1 MEVKKVTLQNIGRFS
16 HLEIPLAPLD
26 NLNSNITVFVGNNGS
41 GKTSILK
48 SLATSLSW
56 LVSRIQSEKGNGSPI
71 PELVI
76 KNGSTSA
83 AIDIDVYDFRGNEC
97 DPDAEGYSD
106 DGNHFSWR
114 VAKARKGRKGE
125 FKSEYSGVTVFADH
139 YRTLLSNDNKTSLP
153 LMAFYSVERVVID
166 IPLKIRDKQPFL
178 QLDGYDKSLSQGVDF
193 RRFFE
198 WFREREDTE
207 NESGLSDEM
216 LEKLRSMLGSEHET
230 WTKLKELKASSKDRQ
245 LTAVRSAI
253 YTFMPEFSNLRVR
266 RKPRLHMSIDKNNET
281 LDVAQLSQGE
291 KSLMAL
297 IGDIARRLAVMN
309 PSLDNPLMG
318 DGIVLIDEVDMHL
331 HPKWQRSLVKS
342 LMSTFPKC
350 QFVLT
355 THSPLVISDSKNVL
369 TYMMC
374 ADGAK
379 QLPPLYGEDANTVL
393 LDIMDTDVRNAD
405 INIKINDLLDAI
417 HSRNLNDARI
427 LLKALEE
434 ELPASNMELAK
445 ARLMLRKQE
454 LRNAKDNEG

>member
-1 MEVKKVTLQNIGRFS
+1 MEVKQLTLHNLGRFS
-16 HLEIPLAPLD
+16 RLEIPLAPLG
-26 NLNSNITVFVGNNGS
+26 NLNSNVTVFVGNNGS

-56 LVSRIQSEKGNGSPI
+56 LVLRIQSEKGNGSPI

-83 AIDIDVYDFRGNEC
+83 AIDIDIYDFRGNEYGS
-97 DPDAEGYSD
+97 DSEGYFD
-106 DGNHFSWR
+106 AGNCFSWR

-125 FKSEYSGVTVFADH
+125 FKGEYSGVTALADH
-139 YRTLLSNDNKTSLP
+139 YRTLLSSDNKTSLP

-166 IPLKIRDKQPFL
+166 IPLKIKDKHTFL

-216 LEKLRSMLGSEHET
+216 LEKLRPILGDEHKT

-245 LTAVRSAI
+245 LAAVRTAI
-253 YTFMPEFSNLRVR
+253 YNFMPEFSNLRVR
-266 RKPRLHMSIDKNNET
+266 RKPRLHMSIDKNSET

-309 PSLDNPLMG
+309 PGLDNPLMG

-331 HPKWQRSLVKS
+331 HPKWQRSLITQ
-342 LMSTFPKC
+342 LTSTFQKC

-355 THSPLVISDSKNVL
+355 THSPLVISDCKSVL
-369 TYMMC
+369 TYLIE
-374 ADGAK
+374 GNEIK
-379 QLPPLYGEDANTVL
+379 QLPSLYGEDANSVL
-393 LDIMDTDVRNAD
+393 LEILDTDVRNAD
-405 INIKINDLLDAI
+405 INVKLNDLLDAI
-417 HSRNLNDARI
+417 HERELDEAKK
-427 LLKALEE
+427 LLDALEI
-434 ELPASNMELAK
+434 ELPAQNMELAK
-445 ARLMLRKQE
+445 ARMLLRKQE
-454 LRNAKDNEG
+454 LRNAKNN